1 MTNDIAEA
9 REDLAAA
16 YRLADRYGLSEGIC
30 NHLTLAVPGRDDRF
44 LLIPYG
50 MHWSEVTAS
59 SLLVVDRDGDKV
71 EGEGFIE
78 PTAFYIHGAIHKAR
92 SEARCVMHTH
102 MPHALALC
110 MIEDGRLEFADQ
122 NACRFYGRVAYD
134 DDFNGVVL
142 DWDEANRIA
151 AALGGKDV
159 LFMAH
164 HGVTVVGETVARAW
178 ERLLLPGP
186 RLPGAGD
193 RHVHGPP
200 TQAHP
205 RRHGRGRV
213 GLDQQPDLGRLGQHR
228 TPLRRPETPPRS
240 RRRRLPGVAR
250 FPMLR
255 LPFGGCPGRGT
266 VLASP
271 RIEGADTK
279 GEERVPGRRSG
290 TARRK
295 REARNIRGHGRLDGT
310 GDGEC

>member
-1 MTNDIAEA
+1 MTDDITSA

-30 NHLTLAVPGRDDRF
+30 NHLTLAMPGRDDRF

-59 SLLVVDRDGDKV
+59 SLLVVDREGDKV

-92 SEARCVMHTH
+92 ADARCVMHTH

-122 NACRFYGRVAYD
+122 NACRFYGRIAYD
-134 DDFNGVVL
+134 DDFGGVAL

-159 LFMAH
+159 LFMAN

-178 ERLLLPGP
+178 ERLYYLDRACRAQVIAMSTGRPLKRIPDAMAAAVSDQINNLTSGASANIERHFAAQKRLL
-186 RLPGAGD
+186 D
-193 RHVHGPP
+193 R
-200 TQAHP
+200 
-205 RRHGRGRV
+205 
-213 GLDQQPDLGRLGQHR
+213 D
-228 TPLRRPETPPRS
+228 
-240 RRRRLPGVAR
+240 
-250 FPMLR
+250 
-255 LPFGGCPGRGT
+255 
-266 VLASP
+266 
-271 RIEGADTK
+271 GADY
-279 GEERVPGRRSG
+279 R
-290 TARRK
+290 A
-295 REARNIRGHGRLDGT
+295 
-310 GDGEC
+310 

>member
-1 MTNDIAEA
+1 MTDDIAEA

-59 SLLVVDRDGDKV
+59 SLLVVDAEGNKV

-92 SEARCVMHTH
+92 AEARCVMHTH
-102 MPHALALC
+102 MPYALALC

-134 DDFNGVVL
+134 DDFGGVVL

-151 AALGGKDV
+151 SALGGKDV
-159 LFMAH
+159 LFMAN

-178 ERLLLPGP
+178 ERLYYLDRACRAQVIAMSTGRPLKRIPDAMAAAVSDSINNLTSGASANIERHFAAQKRLL
-186 RLPGAGD
+186 D
-193 RHVHGPP
+193 R
-200 TQAHP
+200 
-205 RRHGRGRV
+205 
-213 GLDQQPDLGRLGQHR
+213 D
-228 TPLRRPETPPRS
+228 
-240 RRRRLPGVAR
+240 
-250 FPMLR
+250 
-255 LPFGGCPGRGT
+255 
-266 VLASP
+266 
-271 RIEGADTK
+271 GADY
-279 GEERVPGRRSG
+279 
-290 TARRK
+290 
-295 REARNIRGHGRLDGT
+295 RE
-310 GDGEC
+310 

>member
-1 MTNDIAEA
+1 MTDDIAEA

-59 SLLVVDRDGDKV
+59 SLLVVDAEGNKV

-92 SEARCVMHTH
+92 AEARCVMHTH
-102 MPHALALC
+102 MPYALALC

-134 DDFNGVVL
+134 DDFGGVVL

-151 AALGGKDV
+151 SALGGKDV
-159 LFMAH
+159 LFMAN

-178 ERLLLPGP
+178 ERLYYLDRACRAQVIAMSTGRPLKRIPDAMAAAVSDSINNLTSGASANIERHFAAQKRLLD
-186 RLPGAGD
+186 RDGA
-193 RHVHGPP
+193 
-200 TQAHP
+200 AY
-205 RRHGRGRV
+205 
-213 GLDQQPDLGRLGQHR
+213 
-228 TPLRRPETPPRS
+228 
-240 RRRRLPGVAR
+240 
-250 FPMLR
+250 
-255 LPFGGCPGRGT
+255 
-266 VLASP
+266 
-271 RIEGADTK
+271 
-279 GEERVPGRRSG
+279 
-290 TARRK
+290 
-295 REARNIRGHGRLDGT
+295 RE
-310 GDGEC
+310 

>member
-102 MPHALALC
+102 MPYALALC

-151 AALGGKDV
+151 AALGGNDV

-178 ERLLLPGP
+178 ERLYYLDRACRAQVIAMSTGRPLKRIPDAMAAAVSDSINN
-186 RLPGAGD
+186 LTSGASANIE
-193 RHVHGPP
+193 RHFAA
-200 TQAHP
+200 Q
-205 RRHGRGRV
+205 
-213 GLDQQPDLGRLGQHR
+213 
-228 TPLRRPETPPRS
+228 
-240 RRRRLPGVAR
+240 RRLLDR
-250 FPMLR
+250 DN
-255 LPFGGCPGRGT
+255 
-266 VLASP
+266 
-271 RIEGADTK
+271 ADY
-279 GEERVPGRRSG
+279 S
-290 TARRK
+290 A
-295 REARNIRGHGRLDGT
+295 
-310 GDGEC
+310 

>member
-1 MTNDIAEA
+1 MTDDIAEA

-59 SLLVVDRDGDKV
+59 SLLVVDAEGNKV

-92 SEARCVMHTH
+92 AEARCVMHTH
-102 MPHALALC
+102 MPYALALC

-134 DDFNGVVL
+134 DDFGGVVL

-151 AALGGKDV
+151 SALGGKDV
-159 LFMAH
+159 LFMAN

-178 ERLLLPGP
+178 ERLYYLDRACRAQVIPMSTGRPLKRIPDAMAAAVSDSINNLTSGASANIERHFAAQKRLL
-186 RLPGAGD
+186 D
-193 RHVHGPP
+193 R
-200 TQAHP
+200 
-205 RRHGRGRV
+205 
-213 GLDQQPDLGRLGQHR
+213 D
-228 TPLRRPETPPRS
+228 
-240 RRRRLPGVAR
+240 
-250 FPMLR
+250 
-255 LPFGGCPGRGT
+255 
-266 VLASP
+266 
-271 RIEGADTK
+271 GADY
-279 GEERVPGRRSG
+279 
-290 TARRK
+290 
-295 REARNIRGHGRLDGT
+295 RE
-310 GDGEC
+310 

>member
-1 MTNDIAEA
+1 MTDDIAEA

-59 SLLVVDRDGDKV
+59 SLLVVDAEGNKV

-92 SEARCVMHTH
+92 AEARCVMHTH
-102 MPHALALC
+102 MPYALALC

-134 DDFNGVVL
+134 DDFGGVVL

-151 AALGGKDV
+151 SALGGKDV
-159 LFMAH
+159 LFMAN

-178 ERLLLPGP
+178 ERLYYLDRACRAQVIAMSTGRPLKRIPDAMAAAVSDSINN
-186 RLPGAGD
+186 LTSGASANIE
-193 RHVHGPP
+193 RHFAA
-200 TQAHP
+200 Q
-205 RRHGRGRV
+205 
-213 GLDQQPDLGRLGQHR
+213 
-228 TPLRRPETPPRS
+228 
-240 RRRRLPGVAR
+240 RRLLDR
-250 FPMLR
+250 DN
-255 LPFGGCPGRGT
+255 
-266 VLASP
+266 
-271 RIEGADTK
+271 ADY
-279 GEERVPGRRSG
+279 S
-290 TARRK
+290 A
-295 REARNIRGHGRLDGT
+295 
-310 GDGEC
+310 

>member
-1 MTNDIAEA
+1 MTDDIRSA

-59 SLLVVDRDGDKV
+59 SLLVVDAEGNKV

-92 SEARCVMHTH
+92 AEARCVMHTH

-122 NACRFYGRVAYD
+122 NACRFYGRIAYD
-134 DDFNGVVL
+134 DDFGGVAL

-151 AALGGKDV
+151 AALGGNDV
-159 LFMAH
+159 LFMAN

-178 ERLLLPGP
+178 ERLYYLDRACRAQVIAMSTGRPLKRIPDATAAVVADSINNLTSGASANIERHFAAQKRLL
-186 RLPGAGD
+186 D
-193 RHVHGPP
+193 R
-200 TQAHP
+200 
-205 RRHGRGRV
+205 
-213 GLDQQPDLGRLGQHR
+213 D
-228 TPLRRPETPPRS
+228 
-240 RRRRLPGVAR
+240 
-250 FPMLR
+250 
-255 LPFGGCPGRGT
+255 
-266 VLASP
+266 
-271 RIEGADTK
+271 GADY
-279 GEERVPGRRSG
+279 R
-290 TARRK
+290 A
-295 REARNIRGHGRLDGT
+295 
-310 GDGEC
+310 

>member
-1 MTNDIAEA
+1 MTDDIAEA

-59 SLLVVDRDGDKV
+59 SLLVVDAEGNKV

-92 SEARCVMHTH
+92 AEARCVMHTH
-102 MPHALALC
+102 MPYALALC

-134 DDFNGVVL
+134 DDFGGVVL

-151 AALGGKDV
+151 SALGGKDV
-159 LFMAH
+159 LFMAN

-178 ERLLLPGP
+178 ERLYYLDRACRAQVIAMSTGRPLKRIPDATAAAVSDSINN
-186 RLPGAGD
+186 LTSGASANIE
-193 RHVHGPP
+193 RHFAA
-200 TQAHP
+200 Q
-205 RRHGRGRV
+205 
-213 GLDQQPDLGRLGQHR
+213 
-228 TPLRRPETPPRS
+228 
-240 RRRRLPGVAR
+240 RRLLDR
-250 FPMLR
+250 DN
-255 LPFGGCPGRGT
+255 
-266 VLASP
+266 
-271 RIEGADTK
+271 ADY
-279 GEERVPGRRSG
+279 S
-290 TARRK
+290 A
-295 REARNIRGHGRLDGT
+295 
-310 GDGEC
+310 

>member
-1 MTNDIAEA
+1 MTDDIASA

-44 LLIPYG
+44 LLVPYG

-59 SLLVVDRDGDKV
+59 SLLVVDPDGNKV

-92 SEARCVMHTH
+92 AEARCVMHTH

-110 MIEDGRLEFADQ
+110 MIEDGRLEMADQ

-134 DDFNGVVL
+134 DDFGGVAL

-178 ERLLLPGP
+178 ERLYYLDRACRAQVIAMSTGRPLKRIPDATAAAVSDSINN
-186 RLPGAGD
+186 LTSGASANIE
-193 RHVHGPP
+193 RHFAA
-200 TQAHP
+200 Q
-205 RRHGRGRV
+205 
-213 GLDQQPDLGRLGQHR
+213 
-228 TPLRRPETPPRS
+228 
-240 RRRRLPGVAR
+240 RRLLDR
-250 FPMLR
+250 DN
-255 LPFGGCPGRGT
+255 
-266 VLASP
+266 
-271 RIEGADTK
+271 ADY
-279 GEERVPGRRSG
+279 S
-290 TARRK
+290 A
-295 REARNIRGHGRLDGT
+295 
-310 GDGEC
+310 

>member
-1 MTNDIAEA
+1 MTDDITSA

-59 SLLVVDRDGDKV
+59 SLLVVDAEGNKV

-92 SEARCVMHTH
+92 AEARCVMHTH
-102 MPHALALC
+102 MPYALALC

-134 DDFNGVVL
+134 DDFGGVVL

-151 AALGGKDV
+151 SALGGKDV
-159 LFMAH
+159 LFMAN

-178 ERLLLPGP
+178 ERLYYLDRACRAQVIAMSTGRPLKRIPDATAAAVSDSINN
-186 RLPGAGD
+186 LTSGASANIE
-193 RHVHGPP
+193 RHFAA
-200 TQAHP
+200 Q
-205 RRHGRGRV
+205 
-213 GLDQQPDLGRLGQHR
+213 
-228 TPLRRPETPPRS
+228 
-240 RRRRLPGVAR
+240 RRLLDR
-250 FPMLR
+250 DN
-255 LPFGGCPGRGT
+255 
-266 VLASP
+266 
-271 RIEGADTK
+271 ADY
-279 GEERVPGRRSG
+279 S
-290 TARRK
+290 A
-295 REARNIRGHGRLDGT
+295 
-310 GDGEC
+310 

>member
-1 MTNDIAEA
+1 MTDDITSA

-59 SLLVVDRDGDKV
+59 SLLVVDREGDKV

-92 SEARCVMHTH
+92 ADARCVMHTH

-122 NACRFYGRVAYD
+122 NACRFYGRIAYD
-134 DDFNGVVL
+134 DDFGGVAL

-159 LFMAH
+159 LFMAN

-178 ERLLLPGP
+178 ERLYYLDRACRAQVIAMSTGRPLKRIPDAMAAAVSDQINNLTSGASANIERHFAAQKRLL
-186 RLPGAGD
+186 D
-193 RHVHGPP
+193 R
-200 TQAHP
+200 
-205 RRHGRGRV
+205 
-213 GLDQQPDLGRLGQHR
+213 D
-228 TPLRRPETPPRS
+228 
-240 RRRRLPGVAR
+240 
-250 FPMLR
+250 
-255 LPFGGCPGRGT
+255 
-266 VLASP
+266 
-271 RIEGADTK
+271 GADY
-279 GEERVPGRRSG
+279 R
-290 TARRK
+290 A
-295 REARNIRGHGRLDGT
+295 
-310 GDGEC
+310 